1 MSSSTANSGN
11 SGGGSSDNFR
21 MVMSLV
27 FNVVSSVGVIFI
39 NKRLV
44 FQDAGFHFPT
54 ALTIIHFIIC
64 FLGCLVFARSG
75 FFEWKAMPISKVIG
89 ISLAFCGYVA
99 FNNLSLLTNSVS
111 VYQISKI
118 LVTPV
123 LIMLEYI
130 TQGKTQTR
138 ETLLSLIPVCV
149 GIIITVYTDAE
160 VNLVGTFWAGL
171 AIVAN
176 SFYTMWGST
185 KQKEL
190 EVTPMQ
196 ILSYQAPVSAVMLC
210 FTLPIFEPFH
220 ELTAFKFTSKSI
232 AFILLSCVFAFGVNF
247 SFFLSVGK
255 TSPLTINVL
264 GYLKTCLVFMGGF
277 MFFETVPTWQN
288 VLGISMT
295 MLGFALYT
303 KSKMPPSTSSSSSD
317 NSSNNKQNN
326 SSSNTSSVEPADQK
340 ESGNAGTPVVVSRK

>member
-1 MSSSTANSGN
+1 
-11 SGGGSSDNFR
+11 

-44 FQDAGFHFPT
+44 FQAAGFHFPT
-54 ALTIIHFIIC
+54 ALTIIHFVLC
-64 FLGCLVFARSG
+64 FVGCVGFARAG
-75 FFEWKAMPISKVIG
+75 FFEWKSMPLSKVLG

-123 LIMLEYI
+123 LIALEYV
-130 TQGKTQTR
+130 TQGKTQSR
-138 ETLLSLIPVCV
+138 ETLLSLAPVCV
-149 GIIITVYTDAE
+149 GIVITVYTDAE
-160 VNLVGTFWAGL
+160 VNYMGTFWAGL

-176 SFYTMWGST
+176 AFYTMWGST

-190 EVTPMQ
+190 ECTPMQ
-196 ILSYQAPVSAVMLC
+196 LLSYQAPTSAAILC
-210 FTLPIFEPFH
+210 LTLPIFEPWRD
-220 ELTAFKFTSKSI
+220 LVTYRYTGSAV
-232 AFILLSCVFAFGVNF
+232 AFILLSCVFAFCVNF

-264 GYLKTCLVFMGGF
+264 GYVKTCLVFVGGF
-277 MFFETVPTWQN
+277 VFFDTVPTWQN
-288 VLGISMT
+288 ILGITVT
-295 MLGFALYT
+295 MVGFALYT
-303 KSKMPPSTSSSSSD
+303 KSKMPSSSSS
-317 NSSNNKQNN
+317 
-326 SSSNTSSVEPADQK
+326 SSSTSASTSVAVPSNQNSNRQQVPLE
-340 ESGNAGTPVVVSRK
+340 GGTTKV

>member
-1 MSSSTANSGN
+1 MI
-11 SGGGSSDNFR
+11 
-21 MVMSLV
+21 MSLV
-27 FNVVSSVGVIFI
+27 FNVISSVGVIFI

-44 FQDAGFHFPT
+44 FNEAGFHFPT
-54 ALTIIHFIIC
+54 ALTIIHFVIC
-64 FLGCLVFARSG
+64 FLGCLGFARSG
-75 FFEWKAMPISKVIG
+75 FFEWKTLELRKVLG

-118 LVTPV
+118 LGAPV
-123 LIMLEYI
+123 LIMLEYV
-130 TQGKTQTR
+130 TQGKTQSR
-138 ETLLSLIPVCV
+138 ETLLSLIPVSV

-160 VNLVGTFWAGL
+160 VNLIGTFWAML

-176 SFYTMWGST
+176 AFYTMWGST

-196 ILSYQAPVSAVMLC
+196 ILSYQAPVSAVLLC

-220 ELTAFKFTSKSI
+220 ELTKFHFDGKAIT
-232 AFILLSCVFAFGVNF
+232 FIGLSCIFAFGVNF

-264 GYLKTCLVFMGGF
+264 GYLKTCLVFIGGF
-277 MFFETVPTWQN
+277 IFFETVPTWQN
-288 VLGISMT
+288 ILGISMT
-295 MLGFALYT
+295 MFGFALYT
-303 KSKMPPSTSSSSSD
+303 KSKMPSSSSS
-317 NSSNNKQNN
+317 SPS
-326 SSSNTSSVEPADQK
+326 SSSNTNNNSSGAGHSKSVSSPNSPNTSKEPEA
-340 ESGNAGTPVVVSRK
+340 TPMIVTAKS